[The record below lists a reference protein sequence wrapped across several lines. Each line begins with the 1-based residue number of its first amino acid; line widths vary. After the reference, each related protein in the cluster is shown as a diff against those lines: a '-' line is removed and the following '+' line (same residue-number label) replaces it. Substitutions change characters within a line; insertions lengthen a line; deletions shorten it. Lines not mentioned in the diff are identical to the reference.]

1 MKTMDF
7 TGTFANE
14 KRFQAVFGL
23 KNRPE
28 RFTKRENVLS
38 SIRHSVIP
46 QMIVIVDENPD
57 GFIPGYYLMTPA
69 DASRLEKQTDGLF
82 EIRSQYSI

>member
-1 MKTMDF
+1 MVF
-7 TGTFANE
+7 TGVFANE
-14 KRFQAVFGL
+14 KRFQAAFGL

-28 RFTKRENVLS
+28 RFVKRENAIS
-38 SIRHSVIP
+38 SIRHSTIP
-46 QMIVIVDENPD
+46 QMVVIVEENPD

-82 EIRSQYSI
+82 EIRSQYSF